1 MLAEVPSGRA
11 DVSQEV
17 GWAGADLFTSELR
30 PLPTRTLR
38 NTYRPPGSRNLTRSQ
53 GAKTREVRL
62 FLFPPT
68 NRWKEKLQGWEG
80 RRVIGVPTPPKKVK
94 ADSCQKN
101 HVFHK
106 TAGKHYAN
114 VKLMRGWGSRPG
126 ISQTL
131 NHISRRIIAKLLLT
145 CSTQFC
151 SRYGPE

>member
-1 MLAEVPSGRA
+1 MFPSTQQVEGKASRVGR
-11 DVSQEV
+11 
-17 GWAGADLFTSELR
+17 
-30 PLPTRTLR
+30 
-38 NTYRPPGSRNLTRSQ
+38 
-53 GAKTREVRL
+53 KT
-62 FLFPPT
+62 PHWGP
-68 NRWKEKLQGWEG
+68 NS
-80 RRVIGVPTPPKKVK
+80 PKKVK
-94 ADSCQKN
+94 AESCQKN
-101 HVFHK
+101 QFHK